1 MVLEGKIIGGHGHE
15 GQQEREQEFTARW
28 SPGLGKERVKGGLAW
43 KSLPCRAALKKARRT
58 QQGPPVQRWPGSESY
73 VGQDG
78 FQYSCLAWSLAGS
91 FLERAGP

>member
-58 QQGPPVQRWPGSESY
+58 QQGPPVQRWPGTVTCTVHMVLPPFYTEH
-73 VGQDG
+73 VE
-78 FQYSCLAWSLAGS
+78 L
-91 FLERAGP
+91 